1 MRVQVWTNRRTDLD
15 QGEPTVM
22 PIDDPRSDLHVHG
35 GTLSRRGV
43 LAAGAVLAGGAAL
56 AMTAP
61 ADRAEA
67 TALPTRKPKALKA
80 GDVVRVVAPAGKP
93 TPALLARGI
102 EILQSW
108 GLVVQ
113 TAPHVFDDYGYL
125 AGKDADRLAD
135 LNAALADPA
144 VRGVFAARGGYG
156 VQRIVDGVNIAAVR
170 RDPKVVVGF
179 SDLTSLQGRLWQ
191 AARLATIHGP
201 MVNWSDSRTGPESA
215 EALRKA
221 VMTTDPVVIN
231 REPTESTAP
240 LLVPGKATGLLLGG
254 NLTLLDA
261 AIGTP
266 DFPALSGAILFFEE
280 TDEAPY
286 RLDRML
292 THLGRTGSLR
302 RVAGIAVGQVIN
314 SVPAPG
320 AWDAVGA
327 IKDRIGDLGVPVLGG
342 LRLGHGN
349 GQLTI
354 PLGVPATIDTEAGT
368 LTIDPAVV

>member
-1 MRVQVWTNRRTDLD
+1 
-15 QGEPTVM
+15 M

-35 GTLSRRGV
+35 AALSRRGV
-43 LAAGAVLAGGAAL
+43 LAAGAVFAGGAAL
-56 AMTAP
+56 AMAAP
-61 ADRAEA
+61 AGRAEA
-67 TALPTRKPKALKA
+67 AALPTRKPKALKP

-156 VQRIVDGVNIAAVR
+156 VQRIVDGVNIAAVK

-221 VMTTDPVVIN
+221 VMTTDPVVVN
-231 REPTESTAP
+231 RDPAEVTAP
-240 LLVPGKATGLLLGG
+240 LLVPGKATGVLLGG

-261 AIGTP
+261 AVGTP
-266 DFPALSGAILFFEE
+266 DFPALTGAILFFEE

-302 RVAGIAVGQVIN
+302 GVAGIAVGQVIN

-320 AWDAVGA
+320 AWDAVGVLR
-327 IKDRIGDLGVPVLGG
+327 DRIGDLGVPVLGG

-354 PLGVPATIDTEAGT
+354 PLGVPATIDADAGT
-368 LTIDPAVV
+368 LTIDPGVL